1 MLPPGTKWYNKK
13 MMPPGT
19 KWLDTCD
26 PSGVRSANTNDPGG
40 VTRFIFFAKGKQN
53 LPSNQYTSIGKTQIA
68 GIGVNDVINNF
79 NIKVVSTRHESF
91 CKIQI

>member
-1 MLPPGTKWYNKK
+1 MTPEG
-13 MMPPGT
+13 
-19 KWLDTCD
+19 
-26 PSGVRSANTNDPGG
+26 SHVS
-40 VTRFIFFAKGKQN
+40 IFFAKGKQN

-79 NIKVVSTRHESF
+79 DIKVVSTRHESF

>member
-1 MLPPGTKWYNKK
+1 
-13 MMPPGT
+13 MPPGT
-19 KWLDTCD
+19 KRYKKKCCRLGPNGQIHVT
-26 PSGVRSANTNDPGG
+26 PPGSGPQIQNDPGG
-40 VTRFIFFAKGKQN
+40 VTRFYIFCQRQAN